1 MSLDKIRTYLILFF
15 VMGIVV
21 LSGLLIYMIWFDPTA
36 IGLFSKALGSYIVLL
51 LSSFMVMRLL
61 DYLEKKISQK
71 E

>member
-15 VMGIVV
+15 VTGIVI

-36 IGLFSKALGSYIVLL
+36 IGLFSKALGSYLVLL
-51 LSSFMVMRLL
+51 LSSYMVMKLL
-61 DYLEKKISQK
+61 DYLERKVSQK